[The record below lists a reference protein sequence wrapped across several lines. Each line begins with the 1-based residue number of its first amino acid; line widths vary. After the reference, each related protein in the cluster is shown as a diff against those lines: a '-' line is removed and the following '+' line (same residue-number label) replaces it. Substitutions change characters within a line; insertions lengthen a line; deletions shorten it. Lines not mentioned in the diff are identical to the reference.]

1 MSIYHDK
8 LRVEFSDTDA
18 AGIVH
23 FANFFRY
30 MERVE
35 HSFWRSLGLSVQS
48 RVGDHEIGF
57 PRVKVDCEYFAPARF
72 EDELDVVLTLDRLGG
87 KSITFHIE
95 FHCAGELLAR
105 GHVIIVCCRVGPGGR
120 LESTEMPE
128 SVRTP
133 IADFVEPPECE
144 A

>member
-35 HSFWRSLGLSVQS
+35 HNFWRSLGLSVQS

-72 EDELDVVLTLDRLGG
+72 EDELDAVLTLDRLGG
-87 KSITFHIE
+87 KSLTFHIE
-95 FHCAGELLAR
+95 FHRAGELLAR
-105 GHVIIVCCRVGPGGR
+105 GHVIIVCCRVDRGGR
-120 LESTEMPE
+120 LESIEIPE
-128 SVRTP
+128 PIRTP
-133 IADFVEPPECE
+133 IAEFVEPPGSD

>member
-48 RVGDHEIGF
+48 RVGDHDVGF
-57 PRVKVDCEYFAPARF
+57 PRVKVECEFAAPARF
-72 EDELDVVLTLDRLGG
+72 EDELDVAMGRGGDGEHPGAAAPVDPTPSEEVGVTIDR
-87 KSITFHIE
+87 
-95 FHCAGELLAR
+95 
-105 GHVIIVCCRVGPGGR
+105 
-120 LESTEMPE
+120 
-128 SVRTP
+128 
-133 IADFVEPPECE
+133 
-144 A
+144 

>member
-48 RVGDHEIGF
+48 RVGDQEIGF
-57 PRVKVDCEYFAPARF
+57 PRVKVDCEYVAPARF
-72 EDELDVVLTLDRLGG
+72 EDELDVMLTLDRLGA
-87 KSITFHIE
+87 KSITFDIE
-95 FHCAGELLAR
+95 
-105 GHVIIVCCRVGPGGR
+105 GR
-120 LESTEMPE
+120 L
-128 SVRTP
+128 RR
-133 IADFVEPPECE
+133 
-144 A
+144 